1 MALDTVLDAILSVV
15 VQEIINALRAYASS
29 EIYNITNAEKKLQD
43 LKSSYYRAKSKLN
56 SIGGWELIKCDQ
68 HRNWAGNMTRACYDF
83 EDLIL
88 TFAIKTRERG
98 SALSLWQKWGMS
110 HKMNELQRR
119 LDELTNADSIAHLK
133 IVAPVNRLPQD
144 RGVYS
149 PVVKDI
155 KCMRMCEKE
164 KIIAMLLGSTTSLI
178 VTLEGM
184 LGLGKTFLA
193 CVINNDRSIHEGFD
207 YRIWVSLSG
216 NFSLR
221 KVLSSAT
228 QMYGSDSEVEHNI
241 REQQF
246 IDMCMGKRVLIVL
259 DDLSSF
265 PIPQEWMKF
274 RSLLDY
280 ATLKF
285 GVLITTR
292 NPKVTTQLDSSRSN
306 VSVHAHCM
314 KGLSKED
321 CQAIIIS
328 NWVSSPLPCESFNR
342 KRKCSPDNQQQQT
355 AFYYARKVC
364 QGSPLLANIIG
375 LSYYEANQNEYKVD
389 IPKGLWEQPEYKEQI
404 YLSFGLD
411 HSNLS
416 QPLKNRVKNCVFY
429 LSLFPKDFMFKKEYL
444 VRYWIAE
451 GFIEQGI
458 PEDSYD
464 PKDSCDPLRLE
475 KIGNEL
481 FHELLLRSFI
491 IHDHESQIYK
501 MHHFIPDYAADV
513 SSGIFFQIDKE
524 CTDTDRCW
532 KWSTSVSV
540 CGLTS
545 KEAMPSWCHKARH
558 MSFVCPDIS
567 DSLLRVLETSKG
579 LRTLIFCQVG
589 TTINKLNQSLFCK
602 LNHLR
607 VLTLSET
614 NIKELPTS
622 VGKLKHLRLLDV
634 SRTEIKR
641 LPDTITALNGLQVLK
656 LTDCNIFQLPHDTQ
670 KLTSLIYLDADIKK
684 LHHMP
689 INIRK
694 LTNLRTLPAFKVADE
709 LPGCRITELK
719 SLKLLKG
726 SICLMNLDS
735 VEGEAEAKEAMLNEK
750 QFLTRLELQWYGFL
764 HDQTQAKK
772 VLAGLEPHGNVE
784 ELHIV
789 KYGGVIFPNWLTS
802 STCTLTRIH
811 LQECYGCNSLPPL
824 HNLPSLKFLH
834 LQNLE
839 LITSLGGMH
848 STDQSRPD
856 QDILFQSL
864 EMLTIEEME
873 NLENFDP
880 TLQMPSICNLKF
892 IYCPKLRALPS
903 LNQLTSLASLEV
915 TDCIALKSLPEGNAP
930 LSLRELSIEGNAELA
945 GRCQPIV
952 GADWM
957 KIQFVPKIVV
967 DGNFTRGSLCCN

>member
-1 MALDTVLDAILSVV
+1 MALNLVGEAFLTVV
-15 VQEIINALRAYASS
+15 VQELIEKIKAYACSDF
-29 EIYNITNAEKKLQD
+29 YTMTDVEKKLQNLD
-43 LKSSYYRAKSKLN
+43 LSYINVKSTLD
-56 SIGGWELIKCDQ
+56 SIGGWELIKCHH
-68 HRNWAGNMTRACYDF
+68 HRNWAGNMRRACYDV
-83 EDLIL
+83 EDLTI

-98 SALSLWQKWGMS
+98 GALSLWQKWDMS
-110 HKMNELQRR
+110 RKMNEVQSR
-119 LDELTNADSIAHLK
+119 LDELLTNADCIARLK

-144 RGVYS
+144 PGVYS
-149 PVVKDI
+149 SVVKDI
-155 KCMRMCEKE
+155 NCMRMCEKE

-193 CVINNDRSIHEGFD
+193 CVINNDHSIQEGFD

-216 NFSLR
+216 DFDLG

-228 QMYGSDSEVEHNI
+228 QVYGSDSVAEHNI
-241 REQQF
+241 REQRQVF
-246 IDMCMGKRVLIVL
+246 KDMCVGRRVLIVL

-265 PIPQEWMKF
+265 PIPQEWKEF
-274 RSLLDY
+274 ESLLAD

-292 NPKVTTQLDSSRSN
+292 NPKVTTQLDSSLSI

-342 KRKCSPDNQQQQT
+342 KRKCSPDERQQQT

-375 LSYYEANQNEYKVD
+375 LSYDEANVVD
-389 IPKGLWEQPEYKEQI
+389 ITKGLWDQHEYMEQI

-411 HSNLS
+411 HSNLP
-416 QPLKNRVKNCVFY
+416 QRLKNCVFY
-429 LSLFPKDFMFKKEYL
+429 LSLFPKDFTFKKEYL

-451 GFIEQGI
+451 GFIKQGV
-458 PEDSYD
+458 PGDSYD
-464 PKDSCDPLRLE
+464 PLCLE

-491 IHDHESQIYK
+491 IHDHELQIYK

-513 SSGIFFQIDKE
+513 SSGIFYQIDHE
-524 CTDTDRCW
+524 CTDKDCC
-532 KWSTSVSV
+532 WSTSVSV

-545 KEAMPSWCHKARH
+545 KETMPSWCHKARH
-558 MSFVCPDIS
+558 ISFVCPEIS
-567 DSLLRVLETSKG
+567 DSLLRVLEKSKG
-579 LRTLIFCQVG
+579 LRTLISCQVG
-589 TTINKLNQSLFCK
+589 TMINKLNQSLFCK

-607 VLTLSET
+607 VLNLSEN

-622 VGKLKHLRLLDV
+622 IGNLKHLRLLDV

-641 LPDTITALNGLQVLK
+641 LPDTITAINGLQVLK
-656 LTDCNIFQLPHDTQ
+656 LTDCDIFQLPHETQ

-689 INIRK
+689 INIGK
-694 LTNLRTLPAFKVADE
+694 LTNLRTLPAFKVGDE

-719 SLKLLKG
+719 SLKFLKG

-735 VEGEAEAKEAMLNEK
+735 VEGETEAKEAMLNEK

-764 HDQTQAKK
+764 HDQTQAEK

-873 NLENFDP
+873 NLEKLDP

-892 IYCPKLRALPS
+892 IDCPKLRALPS

-930 LSLRELSIEGNAELA
+930 VSLRELIIEGNAELA

-957 KIQFVPKIVV
+957 KIQFVPKVVV